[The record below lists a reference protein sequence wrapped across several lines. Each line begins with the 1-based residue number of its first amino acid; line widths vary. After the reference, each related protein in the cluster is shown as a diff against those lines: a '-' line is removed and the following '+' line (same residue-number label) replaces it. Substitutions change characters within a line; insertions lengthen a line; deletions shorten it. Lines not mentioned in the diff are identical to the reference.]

1 MDFLSKA
8 MQDFEVEKKEKAID
22 PVQLFYEELIQKP
35 NYNFLRDN
43 QTEFL
48 RKWHG
53 ERGDRDIIGIMETG
67 SGKTLL
73 GLLMLYSKLSEGV
86 GPAAYFCP
94 DNQLVEQ
101 VRSQASLYGIPTCT
115 IEKVEGI
122 RREFPLEYSNQDS
135 ILVTTFEQLF
145 NGQSI
150 FGIRN
155 SSRRE
160 IQEIGALVIDDAHDC
175 VAKARKK
182 ATVEIIKNENEK
194 LYNKILNTF
203 EDDLSYQGEGVFNSI
218 KRGENTVILQV
229 PSWSWENK
237 LAMINEILEEEN
249 NDKNP
254 NIYFNLPLISDSLKL
269 CECYISGGK
278 IEITPISVPV
288 ESVPSYK
295 NAKHRY
301 ILSATLGN
309 SYELISDLDTARK
322 ALTKP
327 ITVDNTQL
335 GERLILAPKR
345 YNPNFTDD
353 IMREQCM
360 QWVKKRNINV
370 AVIVPNKS
378 VAKNWSEIGAT
389 LIDSDNIQVN
399 LQRLKDSTG
408 NVLVFINRYDGID
421 LINDM
426 CRILVIDG
434 MPTKESL
441 KDKIEMQYR
450 EDSMYLNLKRAQV
463 IEQGMGRAVRSG
475 TDHCITFLLG
485 NDLLSFVGKNQNKKL
500 FSPSI
505 QAQIEFGMSLITSN
519 NMKPKEVGE
528 AIVSAMDTCLS
539 ADENWRK
546 FHKELISG
554 ATKKY
559 EKIKL
564 DDYIGIADS
573 LRNAARYSLR
583 RDERNINVSMDE
595 IMEKVVDTADEGW
608 YYQLYSTFVNSINE
622 NRAQEL
628 QLKAYDLN
636 SALLKPLSF
645 VKSKTVKKC
654 SSQIESFK
662 ERLKEYSTG
671 NDIVIGLNEIIS
683 QLLYSP
689 DHNHQNFEKAIKD
702 LGYFLGF
709 ISDQP
714 DKKSGGPDNFWRME
728 NFDFVIEC
736 KNQSTGKVSRAE
748 TSQIS
753 SSKRWY
759 TDLYAEEDRLRL
771 IMFHP
776 ESILRKDAYGD
787 SEFNVV
793 NKEKLNLLKEKVR
806 KLGDALSVKGPNEW
820 TVLELQEKLATYRLD
835 QGFFFEEFTT
845 KIRRQR

>member
-1 MDFLSKA
+1 MNFLSKA
-8 MQDFEVEKKEKAID
+8 MQDFKVEKKERTID
-22 PVQLFYEELIQKP
+22 PVKLFYEELIQKP

-43 QTEFL
+43 QTDFL
-48 RKWHG
+48 RKWHSK
-53 ERGDRDIIGIMETG
+53 RKDRDIVGVMETG

-73 GLLMLYSKLSEGV
+73 GLLMLYSKLSEGG
-86 GPAAYFCP
+86 GPAVYFCP

-101 VRSQASLYGIPTCT
+101 VRSQAALYGIPTCSV
-115 IEKVEGI
+115 EKVEGS
-122 RREFPLEYSNQDS
+122 RREFPLEYSNQES

-150 FGIRN
+150 FGILN

-160 IQEIGALVIDDAHDC
+160 IQEIGALVIDDAHEC

-182 ATVEIIKNENEK
+182 ATVEIIKSENGK
-194 LYNKILNTF
+194 LYNDILNIF
-203 EDDLSYQGEGVFNSI
+203 EDDLSYQGEGVFRSVR
-218 KRGENTVILQV
+218 RGEQTVIMQV

-237 LAMINEILEEEN
+237 LSIVSGILEEEN

-254 NIYFNLPLISDSLKL
+254 NVFFNLPLISDSLKL
-269 CECYISGGK
+269 CECYISGAK

-288 ESVPSYK
+288 ESVPSYM

-309 SYELISDLDTARK
+309 SYELVSDLDIAK
-322 ALTKP
+322 DALIEP
-327 ITVDNTQL
+327 ITVDNIRL

-345 YNPNFTDD
+345 YHPQFEDD
-353 IMREQCM
+353 IMRRQCM
-360 QWVKKRNINV
+360 RWAIDKNINV
-370 AVIVPNKS
+370 AVIVPGNTAAQKW
-378 VAKNWSEIGAT
+378 NEIGAT
-389 LIDSDNIQVN
+389 LVYSGNILENIQQ
-399 LQRLKDSTG
+399 LTDSTG
-408 NVLVFINRYDGID
+408 NVFVFINRYDGID

-450 EDSMYLNLKRAQV
+450 EDSTYLNLKRAQV

-485 NDLLSFVGKNQNKKL
+485 NDLLSFIGKNQNKEL

-505 QAQIEFGMSLITSN
+505 QAQIDFGMSLMEN
-519 NMKPKEVGE
+519 GNMEVAEIGK
-528 AIVSAMDTCLS
+528 AMVSAMDTCLS
-539 ADENWRK
+539 ADESWRR
-546 FHKELISG
+546 FHKELIN
-554 ATKKY
+554 AAPKKY
-559 EKIKL
+559 EKLKL
-564 DDYIGIADS
+564 DNYIEIADS
-573 LRNAARYSLR
+573 LRKAAKHSSR
-583 RDERNINVSMDE
+583 RDERNIDLSMNE
-595 IMEKVVDTADEGW
+595 IMKKVVGTADEGW
-608 YYQLYSTFVNSINE
+608 YFQLYSTFLNSLNK

-671 NDIVIGLNEIIS
+671 NDVVIGLNEIIS
-683 QLLYSP
+683 HLLYNP
-689 DHNHQNFEKAIKD
+689 NQQHQNFEKAIKN

-709 ISDQP
+709 ISEQP
-714 DKKSGGPDNFWRME
+714 DKKSDGPDNFWRME

-736 KNQSTGKVSRAE
+736 KNQSIGQVSRDE
-748 TSQIS
+748 TSQIG

-776 ESILRKDAYGD
+776 ENILRKDAYGD

-793 NKEKLNLLKEKVR
+793 NREKLILLKKKVTQ
-806 KLGDALSVKGPNEW
+806 LGDALSVKAPNEW
-820 TVLELQEKLATYRLD
+820 SVLELQEKLTTYRLD
-835 QGFFFEEFTT
+835 ERFILEEFTT
-845 KIRRQR
+845 RIRRQR

>member
-1 MDFLSKA
+1 MDFLNQA
-8 MQDFEVEKKEKAID
+8 MQDFDVDKKEKAID

-48 RKWHG
+48 RKWQSKRENG
-53 ERGDRDIIGIMETG
+53 DIIGIMETG

-86 GPAAYFCP
+86 GPAVYFCP

-101 VRSQASLYGIPTCT
+101 VRSQAKLYGIPTCS
-115 IEKVEGI
+115 IEKVEGM
-122 RREFPLEYSNQDS
+122 RRDFPLEYINQES

-160 IQEIGALVIDDAHDC
+160 IQEIGALVIDDAHEC

-182 ATVEIIKNENEK
+182 ATVEIIKTENEK
-194 LYNKILNTF
+194 LYNEILNTF
-203 EDDLSYQGEGVFNSI
+203 SDDLSYQGEGVFNNI
-218 KRGENTVILQV
+218 KRGEHTVILQV
-229 PSWSWENK
+229 PSWSWENN
-237 LAMINEILEEEN
+237 LAIINKILEEEN
-249 NDKNP
+249 NDSNP
-254 NIYFNLPLISDSLKL
+254 NIYFSLPLISDSLKL

-278 IEITPISVPV
+278 IEITPITIPV
-288 ESVPSYK
+288 ESIPSYK

-301 ILSATLGN
+301 ILSATLAN
-309 SYELISDLDTARK
+309 SYELVSDLDIEK
-322 ALTKP
+322 EALIEP
-327 ITVDNTQL
+327 ITVENTQL
-335 GERLILAPKR
+335 GERLIFAPKR
-345 YNPNFTDD
+345 YNTSLTNAV
-353 IMREQCM
+353 MRNQCM
-360 QWVKKRNINV
+360 KWAEEFEINV
-370 AVIVPNKS
+370 AVIVPNKLA
-378 VAKNWSEIGAT
+378 AKSWSKMGAN
-389 LIDSDNIQVN
+389 LVNSNNIQEN
-399 LQRLKDSTG
+399 LKRLKESTG
-408 NVLVFINRYDGID
+408 NISVFINRYDGID

-450 EDSMYLNLKRAQV
+450 ENSTYLNLKRAQV
-463 IEQGMGRAVRSG
+463 IEQGLGRAVRSG
-475 TDHCITFLLG
+475 TDHSITFLLG
-485 NDLLSFVGKNQNKKL
+485 NDLLSFVGKNQNSKL

-505 QAQIEFGMSLITSN
+505 QAQIEFGMSL
-519 NMKPKEVGE
+519 MKNKDKSPKEVGN
-528 AIVSAMDTCLS
+528 AILSAMETCLS
-539 ADENWRK
+539 ADEKWRK
-546 FHKELISG
+546 FHKELISN
-554 ATKKY
+554 APKKY

-564 DDYIGIADS
+564 DESIETADS
-573 LRNAARYSLR
+573 LRNAARYCLR
-583 RDERNINVSMDE
+583 NDEQNINANMNE
-595 IMEKVVDTADEGW
+595 IMEKVKNTADEGW
-608 YYQLYSTFVNSINE
+608 YYQLYSTFINSINKR
-622 NRAQEL
+622 RAQEL

-636 SALLKPLSF
+636 SALMKPLSF
-645 VKSKTVKKC
+645 IKSKKVKKS

-671 NDIVIGLNEIIS
+671 NDIIIELNRITS
-683 QLLYSP
+683 QLLFSQNH
-689 DHNHQNFEKAIKD
+689 DHQDFEKAIKD

-709 ISDQP
+709 ISEQP
-714 DKKSGGPDNFWRME
+714 DKKSDGPDNFWRMDYY
-728 NFDFVIEC
+728 DFVIEC
-736 KNQSTGKVSRAE
+736 KNQSTGRVSRAE

-759 TDLYAEEDRLRL
+759 TDLYAEEDRLCL

-776 ESILRKDAYGD
+776 ESTLRNDAYGD

-793 NKEKLNLLKEKVR
+793 NNEKLILLKEKI
-806 KLGDALSVKGPNEW
+806 KHLGDALSVKGPNEW
-820 TVLELQEKLATYRLD
+820 TVTELQEKLCTYRLD
-835 QGFFFEEFTT
+835 QKLFLQEFTT

>member
-8 MQDFEVEKKEKAID
+8 MQDFGVEKKEKAID
-22 PVQLFYEELIQKP
+22 PVELFYKELIQKP

-53 ERGDRDIIGIMETG
+53 KRKDRDIVGIMETG

-73 GLLMLYSKLSEGV
+73 GLLILYSKLSEGV
-86 GPAAYFCP
+86 GPAVYFCP

-101 VRSQASLYGIPTCT
+101 VRSQATLYGIPTCT
-115 IEKVEGI
+115 IEKVDAN
-122 RREFPLEYSNQDS
+122 RREFPLEYSNHDS

-182 ATVEIIKNENEK
+182 ATIEITRKQNES
-194 LYNKILNTF
+194 LYYKVLNTF
-203 EDDLSYQGEGVFNSI
+203 EDDLSYQGEGIFNNI
-218 KRGENTVILQV
+218 KRGEHTVILQV
-229 PSWSWENK
+229 PSWAWENK
-237 LAMINEILEEEN
+237 LAIVNEILEEEN
-249 NDKNP
+249 NDQNL
-254 NIYFNLPLISDSLKL
+254 NIYFNLPLINDSLKL

-309 SYELISDLDTARK
+309 SYELVSDLDIEKK
-322 ALTKP
+322 ALAEP

-345 YNPNFTDD
+345 YNPEFTDD
-353 IMREQCM
+353 IMRNQCM
-360 QWVKKRNINV
+360 HWAKDKNVNV
-370 AVIVPNKS
+370 AVIVPNRPS
-378 VAKNWSEIGAT
+378 AKKWSKIGAT
-389 LIDSDNIQVN
+389 LVDSDNIQGSI
-399 LQRLKDSTG
+399 QRLKDSKG

-421 LINDM
+421 LIDDL
-426 CRILVIDG
+426 CRILVLDG

-450 EDSMYLNLKRAQV
+450 EDSTYLNLKRAQV

-505 QAQIEFGMSLITSN
+505 QAQIEFGMSLMTSN
-519 NMKPKEVGE
+519 NMKPKEVGN

-539 ADENWRK
+539 ADEKWRK
-546 FHKELISG
+546 FHKKLIRD
-554 ATKKY
+554 APKKY
-559 EKIKL
+559 EKMTL
-564 DDYIGIADS
+564 NDYIGIADS
-573 LRNAARYSLR
+573 LQNATRYSLR
-583 RDERNINVSMDE
+583 RDEQNINVSMNE
-595 IMEKVVDTADEGW
+595 IMKKVEGTADEGW
-608 YYQLYSTFVNSINE
+608 YYQLYSTFVNTINE

-689 DHNHQNFEKAIKD
+689 DHDHQNFEKAIKD

-709 ISDQP
+709 ISEQP
-714 DKKSGGPDNFWRME
+714 DKKSDGPDNFWRLE

-736 KNQSTGKVSRAE
+736 KNQSTGEVSRSE

-776 ESILRKDAYGD
+776 ESILRRDAYGD

-793 NKEKLNLLKEKVR
+793 NKEKLTLLKEKIKR
-806 KLGDALSVKGPNEW
+806 LGDALSVKGPNEW

-835 QGFFFEEFTT
+835 QRFFIEEFTT
-845 KIRRQR
+845 KIRRQS